1 MTNDWQNPRNG
12 EPRCD
17 FDTWTVTTRT
27 RLWLKETGA
36 TELARHSGF
45 TFYEH
50 PTKGDNAPV
59 LAIRTE
65 GTMTDRVLN
74 TQDFDVPT
82 GNPKEA
88 W

>member
-1 MTNDWQNPRNG
+1 MEHPT
-12 EPRCD
+12 CD
-17 FDTWTVTTRT
+17 FDTWTPTTKT
-27 RLWLKETGA
+27 RAWLKESNA
-36 TELARHSGF
+36 TVLDSSWGF

-59 LAIRTE
+59 LAIRSI
-65 GTMTDRVLN
+65 GPMTDIVMN

-82 GNPKEA
+82 CDPLDR